1 MKKGFRVRIGD
12 KVFDIIVYAIA
23 IFVALLCLYPLYLVV
38 INSLSNPDS
47 VASGDVY
54 IIPVGFS
61 LDSYIEAFKNGD
73 IMRGYLNSLYY
84 VVAGTLLN
92 MLLTIPAAYALSK
105 PYLKGR
111 SFMMMLI
118 VITMYFSGGLIPHYL
133 LVKDLH
139 LLNTRAVVLLTGAVT
154 TTNLIIAR
162 TFFASSVPREL
173 EEAAE
178 IDGCSGP
185 QIFLRIVLPL
195 SKAMLGVIVLYY
207 AVARWNSFT
216 PSLYYQPMK
225 TEYYSLQMVIRD
237 LLLKVQSNIS
247 AEGDLAEYYANL
259 YNQIKYSIIVIASAP
274 FMILYPFLQK
284 YFDKGVMMGS
294 VKG

>member
-38 INSLSNPDS
+38 INSLSSPDS

-61 LDSYIEAFKNGD
+61 LDSYVEAFKNGD

-111 SFMMMLI
+111 NFMMMLI

-237 LLLKVQSNIS
+237 LLLKVQNNMS